1 AEGAGGKRPHVHVH
15 AIVAMRSDAGNRIE
29 TTIAAFRHWRL
40 TMAEKARAH
49 GINMEMTDRRERA
62 SPAAYSKNQVRQVNT
77 IGRTEHQG
85 TSEAAQRRY
94 DAKRSDERVF
104 AHTARSVAYSAA
116 AQKEW
121 QEVANSQE
129 NQAVRGYAEAQIDR
143 LRARK
148 TPTASQAL
156 QHGGHANSSS
166 QLRTHLVKLS
176 ELVSEGD
183 DMRHMTRPEF
193 EAYEKRVETAL
204 FRAERTMPAS
214 ERADFDEIASAA
226 REHVNVRRELVE
238 LNEQRTPGETAEPQE
253 RSTPDKHRDDEKQRW
268 NDAVSR
274 HGLAAADAANKVLI
288 DIEKSRA
295 AIERPEAGDQ
305 GPDKMAALRQE
316 LDLRLTKAAELGAAG
331 NGLIREAAEMDEEL
345 KATLQSVERERQK
358 VEREKASAG
367 SELSGGDPE
376 RGIPGG
382 VSAWDFD
389 GQSRK
394 VEGQENE
401 RDAVSHWDIGDT
413 TRGNPAKQHVPRLE
427 ELQREVDE
435 RDDRE
440 Q

>member
-1 AEGAGGKRPHVHVH
+1 VH

-94 DAKRSDERVF
+94 DAKRSDERVI

-116 AQKEW
+116 AQKKW
-121 QEVANSQE
+121 QEIANSQE

-143 LRARK
+143 LEAGK

-156 QHGGHANSSS
+156 QHAGHANSSS
-166 QLRTHLVKLS
+166 QFRTHLVKLG
-176 ELVSEGD
+176 ELVSEAD

-214 ERADFDEIASAA
+214 ERAEFEEIASAA

-238 LNEQRTPGETAEPQE
+238 LHEQRSRADNDEHNADNRANNG
-253 RSTPDKHRDDEKQRW
+253 RDDDEQRW
-268 NDAVSR
+268 NDAVAR
-274 HGLAAADAANKVLI
+274 HGFAAADAANKVLVE
-288 DIEKSRA
+288 IEKSRE
-295 AIERPEAGDQ
+295 AIERAEAGE
-305 GPDKMAALRQE
+305 PRPETIRALKQE
-316 LDLRLTKAAELGAAG
+316 LDIELMKAAELGVAG
-331 NGLIREAAEMDEEL
+331 NGLIRQVAEFDEGL
-345 KATLQSVERERQK
+345 RTVLQAVEREP
-358 VEREKASAG
+358 EKTGRDKIGAESDSPVATRH
-367 SELSGGDPE
+367 DE
-376 RGIPGG
+376 RGAPSGEWRQTINAEPRSIDETRTGERGDVPG
-382 VSAWDFD
+382 
-389 GQSRK
+389 R
-394 VEGQENE
+394 NE
-401 RDAVSHWDIGDT
+401 GDT
-413 TRGNPAKQHVPRLE
+413 TRTDPAQQHVPRLE
-427 ELQREVDE
+427 ERQREADE
-435 RDDRE
+435 RNEHDRDE
-440 Q
+440 RER